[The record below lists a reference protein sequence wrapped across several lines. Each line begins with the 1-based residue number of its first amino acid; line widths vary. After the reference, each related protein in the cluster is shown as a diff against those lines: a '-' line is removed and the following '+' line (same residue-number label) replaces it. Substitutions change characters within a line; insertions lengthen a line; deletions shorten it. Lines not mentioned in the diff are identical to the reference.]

1 MPEALTL
8 LWIWG
13 EWSGF
18 LRALVFLF
26 LFRTV
31 SLKHIRE
38 SSSLKISKE
47 FGSIVCR
54 RKETHL
60 SHLVA
65 IYYCRIYFTLNWL
78 PQQVALSAA
87 LVNLLQNQDLRSS
100 LPASNDCR
108 QNLVTESCLMPSF
121 NTKTICLNVFSL
133 ISQRMKFHKDV
144 KDGGLFLSF
153 PKHWYNKQILIKSE
167 KMLC

>member
-1 MPEALTL
+1 MPEALIL
-8 LWIWG
+8 LRIWG
-13 EWSGF
+13 EWSGL
-18 LRALVFLF
+18 LRAHVFLF
-26 LFRTV
+26 LCRTV
-31 SLKHIRE
+31 SFKCRRE
-38 SSSLKISKE
+38 SSFLKISKE

-54 RKETHL
+54 GKETLL
-60 SHLVA
+60 SHLIA

-100 LPASNDCR
+100 LPPSNDCR
-108 QNLVTESCLMPSF
+108 QNLVTGSCLMPSF

-144 KDGGLFLSF
+144 NDGGFVFFSEA
-153 PKHWYNKQILIKSE
+153 LIQ
-167 KMLC
+167 